1 MSFKALFRL
10 KAILILVL
18 IIIANLSYAQTD
30 SKKPNGTDSGP
41 LLKLLGNFTISG
53 SIGYGATF
61 HKHEIIGV
69 GLIKNP
75 NQTPL
80 LFDNTLVY
88 TDTIPSAFD
97 DWIGNPNVFQ
107 NVPIDSTSFLLGTDS
122 VPVTFRALGTNIPI
136 SISIQYN
143 FDRYRIGGGFSFEPY
158 IVGSYRPDV
167 FEDEIGTFKT
177 NFVAS
182 NYTRWFIHV
191 GGEVFQ
197 TKRYTVVIDAKI
209 GSYKQQKKHFNPDI
223 IKKSIFFNFGARFEY
238 SLSEYIRFFVRP
250 SFEFKNYTLT
260 FPESSFSVLHNLPV
274 FYFNLG
280 LSWRLPDRKKCPIG
294 NCRTQINHRH
304 GSNSYRS
311 RAHPFWKWQDPDYGE
326 NYRQLIR
333 YKGKNKRKINPY

>member
-1 MSFKALFRL
+1 LTFKVLNRQ

-18 IIIANLSYAQTD
+18 ALTANFSFAQSDT
-30 SKKPNGTDSGP
+30 KEPKGP
-41 LLKLLGNFTISG
+41 GPSPLMKLLGNFTISG

-61 HKHEIIGV
+61 YKHEIAGV

-75 NQTPL
+75 NQAPL
-80 LFDNTLVY
+80 LFDNSLVY
-88 TDTIPSAFD
+88 TDTIANGFNN
-97 DWIGNPNVFQ
+97 WIGNPAVFQ
-107 NVPIDSTSFLLGTDS
+107 NVPVDSTSYLLGTDS
-122 VPVTFRALGTNIPI
+122 IPVTFKALGTNIPI
-136 SISIQYN
+136 SISVQYN

-158 IVGSYRPDV
+158 FVGNYRPDV
-167 FEDEIGTFKT
+167 FKDEIGTFKT

-182 NYTRWFIHV
+182 NYTRWFVHV

-197 TKRYTVVIDAKI
+197 TKKYTIVIDIKV

-223 IKKSIFFNFGARFEY
+223 IKKGVFYNLGARFEY
-238 SLSEYIRFFVRP
+238 SLSEYVGVFVRP
-250 SFEFKNYTLT
+250 SFEYKNYTLN
-260 FPESSFSVLHNLPV
+260 FPESTFSVTHNLPA

-311 RAHPFWKWQDPDYGE
+311 RVHPFWKWQDPDYGE